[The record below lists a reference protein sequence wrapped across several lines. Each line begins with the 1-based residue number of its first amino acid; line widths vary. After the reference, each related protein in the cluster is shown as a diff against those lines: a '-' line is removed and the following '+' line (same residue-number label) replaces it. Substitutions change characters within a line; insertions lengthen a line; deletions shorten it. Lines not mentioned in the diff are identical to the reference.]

1 MKTQTNAALAGM
13 LCSNPKYQ
21 AYLGVD
27 SAEEA
32 AVRLRKACGVE
43 SRRELDEYP
52 AAAKRFHEL
61 RKAFAYGES
70 V

>member
-1 MKTQTNAALAGM
+1 MDTPTNAKLAGM

-32 AVRLRKACGVE
+32 AVHLRKACGVK
-43 SRRELDEYP
+43 SRRELDECP

-61 RKAFAYGES
+61 RKAFAYADD
-70 V
+70 